1 MKAPR
6 FGYVRPST
14 LAEALVMLRQHGP
27 DARLLAG
34 GQSLLASLA
43 FRLSEPSV
51 LIDISRLAEL
61 KGVTR
66 SGDTIRVGAGTTHTV
81 LGVDPLI
88 RAHVPLIA
96 QAIPHIAHPAIR
108 NRGTIGGSLAFADPA
123 AELPACCVALEARI
137 VAASAAGE
145 RRIAAADFFTGLFS
159 TALNDGEMIAAIEFP
174 AAAAGERS
182 AIEEVA
188 RRSGDY
194 AMAGVAVR
202 AAVSGGT
209 LKAPRI
215 VFFGVGDAPVI
226 AKTAVAALD
235 GKPHSGAHIA
245 AAKAA
250 LAEDL
255 DPPADQH
262 GSPQMKLHLAG
273 VVLARAVARLASDD
287 KVRAA

>member
-6 FGYVRPST
+6 FGYERPAT
-14 LAEALVMLRQHGP
+14 LAEALSMLRQHGP
-27 DARLLAG
+27 EARLLAG

-81 LGVDPLI
+81 LGADPLV

-123 AELPACCVALEARI
+123 AELPACCVALDARI
-137 VAASAAGE
+137 VAASAGGE
-145 RRIAAADFFTGLFS
+145 RRIAASDFFTGLFS
-159 TALNDGEMIAAIEFP
+159 TALADGEMIAAVEFSAP
-174 AAAAGERS
+174 AAGERS

-202 AAVSGGT
+202 AALSGGT

-215 VFFGVGDAPVI
+215 VFFGVGDAPVV
-226 AKTAVAALD
+226 AKSAMATFD
-235 GKPHSGAHIA
+235 GKPASAAQIA

-250 LAEDL
+250 LARDL

-262 GSPQMKLHLAG
+262 GSSQMKLHLAG
-273 VVLARAVARLASDD
+273 VVLARALTRLASDD